1 MSIMK
6 DLYIDNMEQV
16 ESIMLDV
23 LVNSYLWDE
32 DTFKSLYLSSGKDME
47 LIVNDYDIDYDFY
60 DTVYTDFVPSIPIDD
75 IVEYGDYVRD
85 LITKVKA
92 DKYFLDKALS
102 VIDERFDMVV

>member
-6 DLYIDNMEQV
+6 DLYIDDMEQI

-23 LVNSYLWDE
+23 LVNSDLWDE

-60 DTVYTDFVPSIPIDD
+60 DTVYTNFTPSIPIND
-75 IVEYGDYVRD
+75 IIEYGDYVRA
-85 LITKVKA
+85 LITEVKA
-92 DKYFLDKALS
+92 DKYFLDKAIS
-102 VIDERFDMVV
+102 VLDDRFDIVA